1 MEKHEKIWVVDLG
14 SQYTQL
20 IARRIRELE
29 VYSEV
34 KHSDITAEDVSRE
47 KPLGIILSG
56 GPASTYQYGS
66 PSIDERILSL
76 GIPILGICYGLH
88 LIGRIF
94 GGKVVPAKAQ
104 EYGKTELQVVDTT
117 SPLFTGLN
125 PELICWMSHGDILAK
140 PPQGF
145 TVTARTFHSP
155 VAAMENRRRNLFAV
169 QFHPEVTHTPWGMNL
184 LRNFIF
190 DVCGA
195 TGTWKVS
202 SFVDESIERIRELVE
217 DSRVL
222 VALSGGID
230 SLTTAVLVQR
240 SVGKQLFCIFVDHGL
255 MRLREADQVEA
266 VFKRQFAANF
276 RRVNAAERFLRKLRG
291 VEHPERKR
299 KIIGAEFVR
308 VFEEEASRL
317 KDVRYMAQGTIYP
330 DVIESHGVGSH
341 GKVIKSHHNVGG
353 LPKKMKLRLLEPL
366 RDLFKDEVRKVALN
380 LGVPESVVHRQPFPG
395 PGLAIRII
403 GKVTRRKIKL
413 LQMADAIL
421 QEELTS
427 SEIYT
432 EIAQAFCVLPT
443 IRSVGVMGDRR
454 SYGYPIIVRAVT
466 TVDFMTAD
474 WARIPYSVLETISS
488 RIINEVPE
496 VNRVAYDISSKPPA
510 TIEWE

>member
-1 MEKHEKIWVVDLG
+1 MIDLG

-20 IARRIRELE
+20 IARRIRELD
-29 VYSEV
+29 VYSEIRT
-34 KHSDITAEDVSRE
+34 SDVTAEEVREE

-56 GPASTYQYGS
+56 GPASVYQYGS
-66 PSIDERILSL
+66 PSIDRQILSC
-76 GIPILGICYGLH
+76 GIPLLGICYGLH
-88 LIGRIF
+88 LMGRLF
-94 GGKVVPAKAQ
+94 GSKVQAAAAQ
-104 EYGKTELQVVDTT
+104 EYGKTELQVLDTS
-117 SPLFTGLN
+117 SPLFQGLN
-125 PELICWMSHGDILAK
+125 PELICWMSHGDILGNT
-140 PPQGF
+140 PRGF

-155 VAAMENRRRNLFAV
+155 VAAMENRTRKLFAV

-190 DVCGA
+190 QVCGA
-195 TGTWKVS
+195 TGAWKVS
-202 SFVDESIERIRELVE
+202 SLIEESIERIRDLVA

-255 MRLREADQVEA
+255 MRLGEADQVEQ
-266 VFKRQFAANF
+266 VFGRQFAANF
-276 RRVNAAERFLRKLRG
+276 RRVNAGERFLRKLQG

-299 KIIGAEFVR
+299 KIIGAEFVKI
-308 VFEEEASRL
+308 FEEEAHRL
-317 KDVRYMAQGTIYP
+317 RDVRYMAQGTIYP
-330 DVIESHGVGSH
+330 DVIESHGVGRH

-353 LPKKMKLRLLEPL
+353 LPKKMKLKLLEPL
-366 RDLFKDEVRKVALN
+366 RDLFKDEVRKVALS

-403 GKVTRRKIKL
+403 GKVTRPKIKL
-413 LQMADAIL
+413 LQLADAIL

-427 SEIYT
+427 SEIFT
-432 EIAQAFCVLPT
+432 NIAQAFCVLPS
-443 IRSVGVMGDRR
+443 IRTVGVMGDRR
-454 SYGYPIIVRAVT
+454 SYGYPIILRVVT

-474 WARIPYSVLETISS
+474 WARIPYAVLERISS
-488 RIINEVPE
+488 RIINEVPK

>member
-1 MEKHEKIWVVDLG
+1 MEKQEKIWVVDLG

-20 IARRIRELE
+20 IARSIRELN
-29 VYSEV
+29 VYSEI
-34 KHSDITAEDVSRE
+34 KHSDVTAEEVSRE

-56 GPASTYQYGS
+56 GPASTYEFGS
-66 PSIDERILSL
+66 PTIDERILSL

-88 LIGRIF
+88 LMGRLF
-94 GGKVVPAKAQ
+94 GGRVVGAQAQ
-104 EYGKTELQVVDTT
+104 EYGKTELQVIDAS
-117 SPLFTGLN
+117 SPLFSGLN
-125 PELICWMSHGDILAK
+125 PELICWMSHGDILAEA
-140 PPQGF
+140 PAGF

-155 VAAMENRRRNLFAV
+155 VAAMENRRRKLFAI

-184 LRNFIF
+184 LRNFAF
-190 DVCGA
+190 EVCGA
-195 TGTWKVS
+195 AGTWKVS
-202 SFVDESIERIRELVE
+202 SFVDESVERIRELVK

-255 MRLREADQVEA
+255 MRLKEADQVES
-266 VFKRQFAANF
+266 VFRRQFAANF
-276 RRVNAAERFLRKLRG
+276 RRVNAGERFLRKLKG

-299 KIIGAEFVR
+299 KIIGAEFVS
-308 VFEEEASRL
+308 VFEEEALRL
-317 KDVRYMAQGTIYP
+317 KDVRFMAQGTIYP
-330 DVIESHGVGSH
+330 DVIESRGVGRL
-341 GKVIKSHHNVGG
+341 GRVIKTHHNVGG
-353 LPKKMKLRLLEPL
+353 LPKKMKLKLLEPL
-366 RDLFKDEVRKVALN
+366 RDLFKDEVRKVALS
-380 LGVPESVVHRQPFPG
+380 LEVPESVVHRQPFPG

-403 GKVTRRKIKL
+403 GKVTRSKIKL
-413 LQMADAIL
+413 LQLADAIL

-432 EIAQAFCVLPT
+432 DIAQAFCVLPT
-443 IRSVGVMGDRR
+443 IRSVGVMGDQR
-454 SYGYPIIVRAVT
+454 SYGYPIIVRVVT

-474 WARIPYSVLETISS
+474 WAKIPYPVLERISS
-488 RIINEVPE
+488 RIINEVPK